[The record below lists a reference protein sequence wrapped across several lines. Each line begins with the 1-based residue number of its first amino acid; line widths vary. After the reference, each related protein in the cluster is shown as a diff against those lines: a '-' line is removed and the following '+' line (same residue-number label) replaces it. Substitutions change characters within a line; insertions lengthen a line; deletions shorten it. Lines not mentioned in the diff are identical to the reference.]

1 MQLDRQL
8 LFSIDVIAQEDNHR
22 YLLCSFNWISA
33 CKFSLCIHFVTTWVS
48 NSWYS
53 IVYLVMRSI
62 YDLTTVI
69 DILLIELRW
78 AVACSSSGLLSVVKL
93 ALVNLEFYRFFENPV
108 ILLWWRHQW
117 LNNSSQV
124 SYLWIDC
131 SPYLMITVL
140 VDLDLYVLLLFTLTF
155 FRFLKGSWFL
165 KGACRPTKKL
175 LW

>member
-93 ALVNLEFYRFFENPV
+93 ALV
-108 ILLWWRHQW
+108 
-117 LNNSSQV
+117 QV